1 MTLLLVIVVFSGL
14 VFVHEFGHFIAA
26 KLMKIEVEEFGFGL
40 PPRVVRLFHWK
51 GTDFTLNA
59 LPIGGFVRPKGENDP
74 NVMDGLA
81 AANPWKR
88 LFVLI
93 SGPLMNILTAIVVTS
108 LIISM
113 AGIAVPGT
121 VLIGDVM
128 DNSPAAEAGLVAED
142 RIIAINGVET
152 TTIKEAREL
161 ILANVDQEM
170 TLKIDRNGQ
179 ILDIVTVPSS
189 SRTPEQGALGVG
201 LTYPTRNASVVESI
215 QGGFTYTS
223 AQALTILYLPLGLI
237 EGAIAP
243 EQARLIG
250 MKGIYDIFDQAVE
263 KDTAAR
269 VEQGVSG
276 TQGTSSQSFYVLS
289 MISTLS
295 ISLGVFNL
303 LPIPALDGGRI
314 LFLLPELLFK
324 KRIPNKLEN
333 YVNGV
338 AMMLLIALMIFINA
352 MDFINPVNIQIP

>member
-14 VFVHEFGHFIAA
+14 IFIHEFGHFVAA

-40 PPRVVRLFHWK
+40 PPRVVRLFHWR

-59 LPIGGFVRPKGENDP
+59 LPIGGFVRPRGENDP

-81 AANPWKR
+81 AASPWKR

-93 SGPLMNILTAIVVTS
+93 SGPLMNILTAIIVTS

-113 AGIAVPGT
+113 AGISVPGT

-128 DNSPAAEAGLVAED
+128 DNSPASASGLAAKD
-142 RIIAINGVET
+142 RIVAINGIET
-152 TTIKEAREL
+152 TTIEETREL

-170 TLKIDRNGQ
+170 TLKVERDGQ
-179 ILDIVTVPSS
+179 ILEIVTVPSS
-189 SRTPEQGALGVG
+189 ARTPEQGALGVG
-201 LTYPTRNASVVESI
+201 LTYPTRNASITESI
-215 QGGFTYTS
+215 QGGFSYTS
-223 AQALTILYLPLGLI
+223 AQALTILYLPVGLI
-237 EGAIAP
+237 EGVIAP

-263 KDTAAR
+263 KDTEVR
-269 VEQGVSG
+269 IEQEVSG
-276 TQGTSSQSFYVLS
+276 TPDNSSQSFYVLS
-289 MISTLS
+289 MVSTLS

-324 KRIPNKLEN
+324 KRIPYKLEN

-338 AMMLLIALMIFINA
+338 AMMLLIGLMIFINA